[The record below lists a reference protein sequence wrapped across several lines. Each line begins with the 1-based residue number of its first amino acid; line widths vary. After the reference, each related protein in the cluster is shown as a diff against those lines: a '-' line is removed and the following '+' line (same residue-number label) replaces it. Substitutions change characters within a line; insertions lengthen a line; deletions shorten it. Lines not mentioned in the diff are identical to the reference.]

1 MSLFYYTQ
9 QLRHQRKAEGHFI
22 IEFAFFS
29 VLFWLHFE
37 GLEFKISRSTSHRG
51 PEVEPEHQLHHQHGL
66 TKTVVPE
73 DPKTQQAS
81 TETADQLLVL
91 HNTKYFDILLY
102 YLSIY
107 LSQ

>member
-1 MSLFYYTQ
+1 MSPFYYTQ
-9 QLRHQRKAEGHFI
+9 YLRCQAEAHFI

-29 VLFWLHFE
+29 VLFWLHFK
-37 GLEFKISRSTSHRG
+37 GLHFKISGSTSHRG
-51 PEVEPEHQLHHQHGL
+51 PEVELEHHLHHQHGL

-73 DPKTQQAS
+73 DPKTQQAP
-81 TETADQLLVL
+81 TETADQLLLL
-91 HNTKYFDILLY
+91 HNTKYSDILLY